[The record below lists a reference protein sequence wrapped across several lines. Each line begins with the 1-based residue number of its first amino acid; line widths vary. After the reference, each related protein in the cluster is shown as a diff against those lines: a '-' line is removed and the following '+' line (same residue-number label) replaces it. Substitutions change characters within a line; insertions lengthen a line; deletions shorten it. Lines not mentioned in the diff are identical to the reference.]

1 MKEEG
6 KESPN
11 KKHGKHRSHKEKVE
25 ELEKRLNKEIE
36 PFTLADLPLSDR
48 GEEDLLGKRYL
59 YQKVLGAGS
68 YGVVIAAVDRIHLE
82 QCAVTVTFEF

>member
-1 MKEEG
+1 MKEED

-25 ELEKRLNKEIE
+25 ELEKRLYKEIE
-36 PFTLADLPLSDR
+36 PFTLADLPLCDHD
-48 GEEDLLGKRYL
+48 EEDLFDKRYL

-68 YGVVIAAVDRIHLE
+68 YGVVIAAVDRVHLE
-82 QCAVTVTFEF
+82 QCAIKVLFRF